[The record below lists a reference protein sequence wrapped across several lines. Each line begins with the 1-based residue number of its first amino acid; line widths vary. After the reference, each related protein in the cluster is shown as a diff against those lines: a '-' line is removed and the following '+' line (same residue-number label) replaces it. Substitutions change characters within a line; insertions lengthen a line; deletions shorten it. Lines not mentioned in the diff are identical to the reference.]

1 MGYDGKIQALIN
13 LLDDPDQQVFSV
25 VKGELLHIGYEAVPM
40 LEEAWDHSFD
50 ATFQYRVENIIHQIN
65 LEIIKDELLKWKNN
79 PQRSIL
85 YGAYLIA
92 KYQYP
97 DISYESL
104 EKVVAQITQDVWIE
118 MSPNLTA
125 LEKVK
130 VINEIFFNVHG
141 FSGNKK
147 NFHSPQN
154 SFINNV
160 IDVKRGNPI
169 SLSLLY
175 SEIASRVQV
184 PIYGVNLPEH
194 FVLAY
199 TSLPLDYLEHP
210 SQKDVLFY
218 INTFNKGSLFE
229 SNEISKFLS
238 QLNVPSKPEY
248 YIPCGSIGMIKRL
261 LNNLIFS
268 YSKVANIEKAE
279 ELKVLL
285 ECLEEQKVES

>member
-1 MGYDGKIQALIN
+1 
-13 LLDDPDQQVFSV
+13 
-25 VKGELLHIGYEAVPM
+25 
-40 LEEAWDHSFD
+40 
-50 ATFQYRVENIIHQIN
+50 
-65 LEIIKDELLKWKNN
+65 
-79 PQRSIL
+79 RSLL

-97 DISYESL
+97 DINYDNL

-118 MSPNLTA
+118 MNPQLTA

-175 SEIASRVQV
+175 SEIATRVNV

-199 TSLPLDYLEHP
+199 TALPLDYIDQP
-210 SQKDVLFY
+210 SKEDVLFY
-218 INTFNKGSLFE
+218 INTFNKGSLF
-229 SNEISKFLS
+229 
-238 QLNVPSKPEY
+238 
-248 YIPCGSIGMIKRL
+248 
-261 LNNLIFS
+261 
-268 YSKVANIEKAE
+268 
-279 ELKVLL
+279 
-285 ECLEEQKVES
+285 